1 MDVPSTFIWDT
12 AKEAATIAERRLSFA
27 YAARVFADPSSVQA
41 DTVRPQDGE
50 RRRKAI
56 GMIDGRLFTV
66 VYVMRAEA
74 CRIISARRANK
85 QEERIYSDGN
95 DEVSA

>member
-1 MDVPSTFIWDT
+1 VDKPRAFIWHT
-12 AKEAATIAERRLSFA
+12 EKEAATIAARRLSFS
-27 YAARVFADPSSVQA
+27 YAARVFDDLAGIQVDA
-41 DTVRPQDGE
+41 ARPQDGE
-50 RRRKAI
+50 KRRKAI

-85 QEERIYSDGN
+85 REESIYTDGN
-95 DEVSA
+95 I